1 MLQLILMVLLN
12 LFGYD
17 VPPQPVRLN
26 KKLSLREK
34 IQNWV
39 KRHEFELLVI
49 FIVLMM
55 IVFVLVVFMCVPPMD
70 PYNNHFNEVI

>member
-17 VPPQPVRLN
+17 VAPQPVRLG
-26 KKLSLREK
+26 KKLTLKQKFE
-34 IQNWV
+34 NWV
-39 KRHEFELLVI
+39 WEHEYELLVV

-55 IVFVLVVFMCVPPMD
+55 ILFVLVVFMIVPVMD